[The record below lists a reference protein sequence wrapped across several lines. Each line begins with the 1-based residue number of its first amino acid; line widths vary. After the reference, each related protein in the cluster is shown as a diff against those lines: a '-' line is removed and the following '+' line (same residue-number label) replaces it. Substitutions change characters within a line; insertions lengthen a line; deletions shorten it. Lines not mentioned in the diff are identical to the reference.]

1 MYFRQV
7 YILHLATK
15 LKEMKKHIP
24 LVVIIASAILIII
37 NFVRAEQID
46 NSFWMNISSSVL
58 VIIAMLWTLKG
69 REKSSAE

>member
-7 YILHLATK
+7 YILHIVTK

-24 LVVIIASAILIII
+24 LIVIIASAILIII

-69 REKSSAE
+69 RKKSSAE

>member
-1 MYFRQV
+1 
-7 YILHLATK
+7 
-15 LKEMKKHIP
+15 MKKHIP
-24 LVVIIASAILIII
+24 LIIIIASAILIII
-37 NFVRAEQID
+37 NFVKAEQIN